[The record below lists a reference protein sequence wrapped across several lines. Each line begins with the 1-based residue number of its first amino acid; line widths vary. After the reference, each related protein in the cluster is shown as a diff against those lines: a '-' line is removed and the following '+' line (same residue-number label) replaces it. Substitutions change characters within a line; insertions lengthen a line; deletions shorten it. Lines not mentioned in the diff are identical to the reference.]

1 MVRASAIGKVLCS
14 CNSDIPNLRG
24 KVAVV
29 TGGNSGIGLATIRL
43 LCLREAT
50 VYFTTRTETKAHE
63 TLEYLRINYPDIK
76 RENIRWLLLDLSDL
90 QSVVAAVE
98 ELKRKENKVDILSIC
113 NLIDGASWPWM
124 GIPYG
129 YKVCIPLVAND
140 THTETFSY
148 VGPFVF
154 VNKILPLLKNALGAE
169 DADARI
175 ITLSSTA
182 HRDML
187 PPYPWQWRYF
197 GKFIFGFDMIRYA
210 VSKAANALFAQ
221 ELQRRLDKQGLPIT
235 SIAVHPGEVATEG
248 LMSSNTAPVRMVA
261 RLLFLTADEGA
272 VTPLFA
278 ATAVEVRQDPERYK
292 GRFLVPIGRVEAPN
306 PVANDDEQVKGLWG
320 TTVKE
325 VNKHLADNGLP
336 PLEPW

>member
-1 MVRASAIGKVLCS
+1 MTRSWDPLK
-14 CNSDIPNLRG
+14 DIPNLRG

-98 ELKRKENKVDILSIC
+98 ELKRKENKVDILI
-113 NLIDGASWPWM
+113 NNAGAATSSTE
-124 GIPYG
+124 
-129 YKVCIPLVAND
+129 PLGPGWEFHMAIN
-140 THTETFSY
+140 Y

-154 VNKILPLLKNALGAE
+154 VNKILPLLKNSLGAE

-187 PPYPWQWRYF
+187 PRNFKFQFDSPTCLTNPVPAYPWQWRYF

-221 ELQRRLDKQGLPIT
+221 ELQRRLDEQGLPIT

-261 RLLFLTADEGA
+261 RLFFLTADEGA

-292 GRFLVPIGRVEAPN
+292 GRFLVPIDRVESPN